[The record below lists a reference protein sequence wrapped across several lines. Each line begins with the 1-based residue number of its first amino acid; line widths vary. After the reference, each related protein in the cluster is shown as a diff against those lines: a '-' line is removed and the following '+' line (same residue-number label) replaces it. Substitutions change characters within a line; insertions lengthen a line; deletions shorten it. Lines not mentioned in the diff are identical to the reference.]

1 MGASGE
7 GVRGD
12 TGVAYANDEA
22 ARWPRRDKRP
32 PPPPRNRVLR
42 SSVPSLT
49 PISGCGAK
57 GPACFLVETHN
68 ARLLLDLGYGPQPG
82 LWPDVSKVGDVDAVL
97 LSHSHR
103 DHAGA
108 LDLLPQIG
116 NPPVYATDIV
126 RRLVGDRVRSE
137 SLPLHGSIEVCGIR
151 VTTGRNGHAPG
162 GVWLRLDIADGLLY
176 MGDCSRESA
185 VYAYDAPPHAKTV
198 IIDASY
204 GSYDTSLT
212 AGLPEFERLF
222 ATGSVL
228 LPVPA
233 AGRGA
238 DIALHIARSGRELPH
253 IDAALRSLLDDLADD
268 YRDCMYGEAA
278 KDIDRLA
285 RTAPAIEGAR
295 GVMLACVADATTGEA
310 ARLVETW
317 QDAPEPAIV
326 FTGYVPPGTPAE
338 RLTRSGRARYLRWNV
353 HPPLSDNVEL
363 VRQTGAHTVLP
374 AFGDARHRDA
384 WQSAFG
390 RARVVLQGPV
400 AL

>member
-1 MGASGE
+1 LFL
-7 GVRGD
+7 
-12 TGVAYANDEA
+12 T
-22 ARWPRRDKRP
+22 
-32 PPPPRNRVLR
+32 R
-42 SSVPSLT
+42 SQMPSLT

-57 GPACFLVETHN
+57 GPACFLVETRD

-108 LDLLPQIG
+108 LKLLPQIG

-126 RRLVGDRVRSE
+126 RRLLGDAVTSE
-137 SLPLHGSIEVCGIR
+137 SLPLQGNVDVCGIR

-162 GVWLRLDIADGLLY
+162 GVWLRVDIADGLLY

-185 VYAYDAPPHAKTV
+185 LYAYDAPVQAKTV

-212 AGLPEFERLF
+212 ESLPEFERLF
-222 ATGSVL
+222 AAGPVL

-238 DIALHIARSGRELPH
+238 DIALHVARSGRELPH
-253 IDAALRSLLDDLADD
+253 IDGALRGMLDRLLDDYAACIHREAADD
-268 YRDCMYGEAA
+268 IA
-278 KDIDRLA
+278 RLA
-285 RTAPAIEGAR
+285 RDAPAIESAQ

-310 ARLVETW
+310 SRLVDRWE
-317 QDAPEPAIV
+317 DAPEPAIV
-326 FTGYVPPGTPAE
+326 FTGYIPPGTPAE

-353 HPPLSDNVEL
+353 HPPLSHNVEL
-363 VRQTGAHTVLP
+363 VRETAAHTVLP
-374 AFGDARHRDA
+374 AFGDARHLDA

-390 RARVVLQGPV
+390 RARVALQGPV